1 MEDECHGDKQ
11 QGKPMRRFHKRKP
24 RNIPTQRPSIAIE
37 NPSPAIDPAVYLALR
52 YRTPGPLPMD
62 PPEPPFG

>member
-1 MEDECHGDKQ
+1 
-11 QGKPMRRFHKRKP
+11 MRRFHKRKP
-24 RNIPTQRPSIAIE
+24 RNIPTQRPSIVIE